1 MAGQRL
7 RIIIAKDASRS
18 LASHHGPH
26 FRAGA
31 AEFQPR
37 LPQKCARR
45 FDVFVRNAHDFRAQ
59 AHGERYSAIAKALG
73 ALGQRLNLPG
83 GEHAA
88 RRNHAA
94 GKFFRAPVEQKAH
107 ALYARDVL
115 FFYAHVFLSPI
126 GFLL

>member
-59 AHGERYSAIAKALG
+59 AHGERYSAIAKAFG
-73 ALGQRLNLPG
+73 ALGQRFDLVP
-83 GEHAA
+83 
-88 RRNHAA
+88 R
-94 GKFFRAPVEQKAH
+94 
-107 ALYARDVL
+107 
-115 FFYAHVFLSPI
+115 
-126 GFLL
+126 